1 MCEKHFVSGR
11 AAIRTGISLI
21 LTGFQLCFWETKKL
35 QIEQIIKKRRRNEVR
50 ERESARELVCEPTFE
65 KREKELELERAAKRQ
80 KLNEPGQEVSDLSF
94 EGNKIK

>member
-35 QIEQIIKKRRRNEVR
+35 QIEQIIKKRRRNEAR
-50 ERESARELVCEPTFE
+50 ERGSARELVSEPAFE
-65 KREKELELERAAKRQ
+65 KSEKELEQERAA
-80 KLNEPGQEVSDLSF
+80 ETET
-94 EGNKIK
+94 E